1 LTNRHGSGGLEP
13 NRPVPLKAYEDTE
26 FLKSDACRATRLQLE
41 FLKADVAMEEH
52 RVESTIVLFG
62 SARLPC
68 PERAEEQ
75 LAAAEQALAAS
86 PEDAGLQRSLRIA
99 QALKEQSRYY
109 DVARELAQ
117 MASRYG
123 QSSSCAS
130 RRLVVITG
138 GGGGVMEAGNRGAH
152 DVGAKSIGLNIT
164 LPHEQYPNPYSSDEL
179 TFQFHYFSIRKM
191 HFLLRAKA
199 LCAFPGGFGTLDEL
213 FETLTLIQTGK
224 IPPIPVVLFCESYWR
239 TVVNWQE
246 LADRGMISDQ
256 DLSLFSICETAE
268 EGWERILDHYRDGN
282 GGM

>member
-1 LTNRHGSGGLEP
+1 M
-13 NRPVPLKAYEDTE
+13 
-26 FLKSDACRATRLQLE
+26 
-41 FLKADVAMEEH
+41 AMKEH

-68 PERAEEQ
+68 PEAAAER
-75 LAAAEQALAAS
+75 LAAAERELAAA
-86 PEDAGLQRSLRIA
+86 PDDAVRQRRLRVAQSLQ
-99 QALKEQSRYY
+99 EQSRYY
-109 DVARELAQ
+109 GVARELAR
-117 MASRYG
+117 MASRFG
-123 QSSSCAS
+123 QSSTCAT

-138 GGGGVMEAGNRGAH
+138 GGGGIMEAGNLGAH

-164 LPHEQYPNPYSSDEL
+164 LPHEQHPNPYSSEEL

-191 HFLLRAKA
+191 HFLMRAKA

-224 IPPIPVVLFCESYWR
+224 IPPIPVVLFGESYWR

-246 LADRGMISDQ
+246 LADRGMVADD

-268 EGWERILDHYRDGN
+268 EGWERILEFYRNGN

>member
-1 LTNRHGSGGLEP
+1 LTSHGTDG
-13 NRPVPLKAYEDTE
+13 RPAPIRPTPPKAYEDIE
-26 FLKSDACRATRLQLE
+26 FLNSDACRAARLQLE

-68 PERAEEQ
+68 PERAAEG
-75 LAAAEQALAAS
+75 LAAAERELAAA
-86 PEDAGLQRSLRIA
+86 PGDPALQRRLRVA
-99 QALKEQSRYY
+99 QALQEQSRYY
-109 DVARELAQ
+109 NVARELAQ

-123 QSSSCAS
+123 QSSACAA

-138 GGGGVMEAGNRGAH
+138 GGGGIMEAGNLGAH

-164 LPHEQYPNPYSSDEL
+164 LPHEQHPNAYSSDEL

-191 HFLLRAKA
+191 HFLMRAKA

-224 IPPIPVVLFCESYWR
+224 IPPIPVVLFGDSYWR
-239 TVVNWQE
+239 SVVNWQE
-246 LADRGMISDQ
+246 LADRGLVADQ

-268 EGWERILDHYRDGN
+268 EGWERILEFYRSGN